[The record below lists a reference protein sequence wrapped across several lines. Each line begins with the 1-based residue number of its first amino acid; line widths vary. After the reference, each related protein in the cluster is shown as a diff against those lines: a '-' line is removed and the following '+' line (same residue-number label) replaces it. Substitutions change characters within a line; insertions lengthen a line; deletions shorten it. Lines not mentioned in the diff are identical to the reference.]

1 MTTYF
6 LAIILVLALLLSL
19 SLLSVLRAPSY
30 TDCILATQLV
40 GTIGVAMLIILSV
53 IKREAYLLDV
63 SLVLA
68 LLTSIMLVT
77 FTQLRR
83 NAQ

>member
-1 MTTYF
+1 MSTYF
-6 LAIILVLALLLSL
+6 IAIVLVLAILLSL
-19 SLLSVLRAPSY
+19 SLLRILRVPSY
-30 TDCILATQLV
+30 ADCLLSTQLV

-53 IKREAYLLDV
+53 IKREPYLLDV
-63 SLVLA
+63 ALVVA

-83 NAQ
+83 HTP

>member
-6 LAIILVLALLLSL
+6 LAIVLALALLLSL
-19 SLLSVLRAPSY
+19 SLLRVLRAPSY
-30 TDCILATQLV
+30 ADCILATQLV

-53 IKREAYLLDV
+53 IKREPYLLDV